1 MITSL
6 PEFAQTFRLWR
17 NGLCQ
22 CLYDT
27 DVWAD
32 LMLLIT
38 SYFLRIAKNQKSV
51 SKNTILEINFMT
63 VKSL

>member
-1 MITSL
+1 MFFVS
-6 PEFAQTFRLWR
+6 A
-17 NGLCQ
+17 
-22 CLYDT
+22 LYDT

>member
-6 PEFAQTFRLWR
+6 PDFAQTFRLWR
-17 NGLCQ
+17 NVLVSA
-22 CLYDT
+22 LYDT

-51 SKNTILEINFMT
+51 SKCTILEIYFMT

>member
-1 MITSL
+1 MFFVS
-6 PEFAQTFRLWR
+6 A
-17 NGLCQ
+17 
-22 CLYDT
+22 LYDT
-27 DVWAD
+27 DVWAE

-51 SKNTILEINFMT
+51 SKCTILEIYFMT

>member
-1 MITSL
+1 MHKHPDYGVMFFVS
-6 PEFAQTFRLWR
+6 A
-17 NGLCQ
+17 
-22 CLYDT
+22 LYDT